1 MVLSRTMIKEYWTGF
16 ALLYKYC
23 PIRKHII
30 KPQQLISVSNS
41 FFIIVYWTVFQNWD
55 FMEEVGGT

>member
-1 MVLSRTMIKEYWTGF
+1 MIKEYWTGF